1 MADDG
6 SDQIADMLNSGWDL
20 AGYSVNMAAMGALM
34 HNVLLRRGADLT
46 SIVIVTQ
53 GDSETGRNVNI
64 LSPRPEKKKG
74 FFG

>member
-1 MADDG
+1 MGDDN
-6 SDQIADMLNSGWDL
+6 SDQITAMLEDGWDL

-34 HNVLLRRGADLT
+34 HSVLLRKGSKLT

-53 GDSETGRNVNI
+53 GEQETGRNVNV
-64 LSPRPEKKKG
+64 LAPRPEKKKG

>member
-6 SDQIADMLNSGWDL
+6 NDQIAELLNDGWEL
-20 AGYSVNMAAMGALM
+20 AGYSVNMAAAGALL
-34 HNVLLRRGADLT
+34 HNILLKRGTDLT

-53 GDSETGRNVNI
+53 GDSETGRNINI
-64 LSPRPEKKKG
+64 LSPRPAKKKG

>member
-6 SDQIADMLNSGWDL
+6 SDQIADLLDAGWEL

-34 HNVLLRRGADLT
+34 HNVLLKKGTDLT

-64 LSPRPEKKKG
+64 LSPRPAKKKG

>member
-6 SDQIADMLNSGWDL
+6 SDQIADLLGAGWEL

-34 HNVLLRRGADLT
+34 HNVLLKKGTDLT

-64 LSPRPEKKKG
+64 LSPRPAKKKG

>member
-1 MADDG
+1 
-6 SDQIADMLNSGWDL
+6 
-20 AGYSVNMAAMGALM
+20 M
-34 HNVLLRRGADLT
+34 HNVLLKKGTDLT

-64 LSPRPEKKKG
+64 LSPRPAKKKG